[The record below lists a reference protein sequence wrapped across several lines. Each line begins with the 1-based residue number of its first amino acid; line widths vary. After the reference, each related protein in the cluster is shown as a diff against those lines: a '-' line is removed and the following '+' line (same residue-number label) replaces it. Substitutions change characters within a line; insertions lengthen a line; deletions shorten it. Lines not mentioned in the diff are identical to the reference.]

1 MGLFLVRFGQLR
13 RSPASSASCAC
24 CRKPGIRSVS
34 NQRNLELGERRKDV
48 EHELAAGRRRVD
60 HRLSEAAELDATLL
74 ENLHGLDE
82 LLNRSRQAIQSPDHQ
97 RVAVSHI
104 FQCSRELRPI
114 ALDTRFFLLED
125 SLASSRGKSI
135 ALE

>member
-13 RSPASSASCAC
+13 RSSASSASCM
-24 CRKPGIRSVS
+24 CRRKSGIRSVS

-60 HRLSEAAELDATLL
+60 RLSEAAELDATLL
-74 ENLHGLDE
+74 ENVHGLDE
-82 LLNRSRQAIQSPDHQ
+82 LLNRSRQAIQSPDHE

-114 ALDTRFFLLED
+114 
-125 SLASSRGKSI
+125 
-135 ALE
+135 